1 LTSLLARRLS
11 LWGKLGELLLFPSS
25 CQVCEALL
33 ERAGEKVIC
42 RDCLERLR
50 GADSPCCLCCGRF
63 FEGAGEPH
71 LCLDCLEKRPPFT
84 RHRSGARYEGIA
96 KDIILLY
103 KYGGFAVLSGLLADF
118 LVRTLGQEEDLWAGV
133 EAVVPVPLHRSKEKS
148 RGFNQS
154 LLLARRLAGKRSL
167 PLLKGCLVKVRPT
180 AAQTSLDARARE
192 TNLKGAFRVKRSL
205 GIKGKTVL
213 LVDDVYTTGST
224 IRECSQVLRKAGVKE
239 VRAVTIARAG

>member
-1 LTSLLARRLS
+1 LTWLLARALS
-11 LWGKLGELLLFPSS
+11 RWGKLGELLLFPSS

-33 ERAGEKVIC
+33 ERAGEKVVC
-42 RDCLERLR
+42 RGCLEKLR
-50 GADSPCCLCCGRF
+50 QADSPSCICCGRF
-63 FEGAGEPH
+63 FEGVAEPH
-71 LCLDCLEKRPPFT
+71 LCADCLEKRPPFT
-84 RHRSGARYEGIA
+84 RHRSGTRYEGVA

-103 KYGGFAVLSGLLADF
+103 KYRGFAILSGSLADF
-118 LVRTLGQEEDLWAGV
+118 LVRTLGREEDLWAGV
-133 EAVVPVPLHRSKEKS
+133 ETVVPVPLHRAKEKS

-154 LLLARRLAGKRSL
+154 LLLARRLAEKRSL
-167 PLLKGCLVKVRPT
+167 PLLRGGLVKVRPT

-192 TNLKGAFRVKRSL
+192 TNLKGAFRIKGSP

-224 IRECSQVLRKAGVKE
+224 IRECSLVLRRAGVKE